1 MKSLIRME
9 EIIFAAPQPITV
21 LEVSAHSGQGLKE
34 VLDWLE
40 SITIK

>member
-9 EIIFAAPQPITV
+9 EIIASAPQPITV
-21 LEVSAHSGQGLKE
+21 LEVSAYSGQGLKE